1 MKTTRTERLALLQ
14 HQIERLEARR
24 ARRELKS
31 NYFAWQQVMAL
42 LLGFVI
48 SFVLLAIFRPLGVLA
63 ILGAIAYFYYSRKQQ
78 VAYSDSALK
87 LKNLVQFYETQ
98 VARATLDWEHI
109 PAVPARSEQSDHPFE
124 NDLDISGEYSLHQL
138 LNTAFSHEGSLHL
151 RKWLLQREPD
161 LETIQQRQALVREL
175 TTQTRFRHKLAF
187 HSLYTTRY
195 MSELFDAKRILL
207 WLAQDD
213 APRPPRYKLLVPC
226 VLTVILLA
234 SLLLYA
240 LGILPV
246 MVPLVSLLVSVS
258 WSLFTMRDRLALF
271 ADASFIS
278 QSFAQLGDI
287 FGYLEHYPYQEGS
300 RLQELC
306 APFAQEKA
314 QGPTHLLTRLRRLA
328 RMASFSQDQVGA
340 LFLNAILPWDAYIA
354 DQLALSK
361 QVAITN
367 LPQWLSA
374 WFELEALCSLANFAY
389 LNPEYT
395 LPEVVAQE
403 KRGDAPLL
411 QGTALGH
418 PLLEPEGKV
427 TNDVSFARQGDVML
441 ITGSNMAGKSTFLR
455 TVGLNLCL
463 AYAGGPV
470 NAASLRT
477 TLFELCCCI
486 RVVDSVTDG
495 YSYFYA
501 EVRRL
506 RQILS
511 RLQGQ
516 PRYPLFFLIDEI
528 FKGTNNRERLIGS
541 HAYIYALAGQHCLG
555 AISTH
560 DLELVALSDELPQI
574 YNYHFREHVIKGKM
588 SFDYCLR
595 TGPCP
600 TSNALKIMRLEG
612 LPISWPGAPAVPAQL
627 EEV

>member
-14 HQIERLEARR
+14 RQIERLEARR

-98 VARATLDWEHI
+98 VARARLDWEHI

-226 VLTVILLA
+226 LLTVILLA

-287 FGYLEHYPYQEGS
+287 FGYLEHYPYQKGS

-314 QGPTHLLTRLRRLA
+314 QGPTHLLARLRRLA
-328 RMASFSQDQVGA
+328 RMATFSQDQVGA
-340 LFLNAILPWDAYIA
+340 LFLNALLPWDA
-354 DQLALSK
+354 
-361 QVAITN
+361 
-367 LPQWLSA
+367 
-374 WFELEALCSLANFAY
+374 
-389 LNPEYT
+389 
-395 LPEVVAQE
+395 
-403 KRGDAPLL
+403 
-411 QGTALGH
+411 
-418 PLLEPEGKV
+418 
-427 TNDVSFARQGDVML
+427 
-441 ITGSNMAGKSTFLR
+441 
-455 TVGLNLCL
+455 
-463 AYAGGPV
+463 
-470 NAASLRT
+470 
-477 TLFELCCCI
+477 
-486 RVVDSVTDG
+486 
-495 YSYFYA
+495 
-501 EVRRL
+501 
-506 RQILS
+506 
-511 RLQGQ
+511 
-516 PRYPLFFLIDEI
+516 
-528 FKGTNNRERLIGS
+528 
-541 HAYIYALAGQHCLG
+541 
-555 AISTH
+555 
-560 DLELVALSDELPQI
+560 
-574 YNYHFREHVIKGKM
+574 
-588 SFDYCLR
+588 
-595 TGPCP
+595 
-600 TSNALKIMRLEG
+600 
-612 LPISWPGAPAVPAQL
+612 
-627 EEV
+627 